1 MVEKMINATGAFR
14 TIKKLNSKKIIV
26 EIGESVIYVNQTNEK
41 LNRCGDKMSSE
52 THYYFTS
59 DYTLL
64 YKKYQ
69 NADYDDFCGDRPGHD
84 RPHHDIPTD
93 QDPPTIDHIPKE
105 LPRKRVL
112 IRESN

>member
-69 NADYDDFCGDRPGHD
+69 NADYDDFCGDRPGM
-84 RPHHDIPTD
+84 
-93 QDPPTIDHIPKE
+93 IDHTMIFQLTKT
-105 LPRKRVL
+105 PRRLTTFLRSSQEKGY
-112 IRESN
+112 